1 MQAVTRK
8 KRITAVDLRA
18 RVPAIARALALIL
31 LVGGAVFVGVSYYK
45 MRNNTPFRL
54 KSESPALSK
63 EITGIIN
70 GYEQRIT
77 KNDRLYLW
85 LRAARD
91 VTYADGHHELEQINA
106 QIFPPTGDKPDQYLS
121 DRAIYDQKKGLL
133 QCNGNVQ
140 IEYHDG
146 LRVKTDSV
154 QLNQETKIAETAA
167 PVSFERENV
176 SGQSTGALVDNDKK
190 RLELRSAVA
199 VTVAPEAF
207 KDPKAKD
214 AKPLTGTRAKPVNIH
229 SAQAVFEQSTMRLTF
244 SGGATAEQ
252 EQDIMSGDTLTA
264 VLNDKK
270 KLQKI
275 EMRNNSYLRTM
286 QPGHAAEAHS
296 VDMDFYFD
304 ADQRLTRAYG
314 ARDIRAQ
321 TLNADSD
328 VQLNGANTLDMSFQA
343 VGDQSLLK
351 EMRTEGRSVATM
363 SAPKS
368 RANDP
373 RAAAN
378 V

>member
-1 MQAVTRK
+1 
-8 KRITAVDLRA
+8 
-18 RVPAIARALALIL
+18 
-31 LVGGAVFVGVSYYK
+31 
-45 MRNNTPFRL
+45 
-54 KSESPALSK
+54 SESPALSK

-146 LRVKTDSV
+146 LKVKTDSV
-154 QLNQETKIAETAA
+154 QLNQETKIAETAVL
-167 PVSFERENV
+167 VSFERDNV
-176 SGQSTGALVDNDKK
+176 SGQSMGAMVDNDKK

-214 AKPLTGTRAKPVNIH
+214 AKHLTGTRAKPVTIH

-275 EMRNNSYLRTM
+275 EMRGNSYLRSM

-343 VGDQSLLK
+343 VGD
-351 EMRTEGRSVATM
+351 
-363 SAPKS
+363 
-368 RANDP
+368 
-373 RAAAN
+373 
-378 V
+378 